1 MEDLGFRLPQ
11 SSYEIINNP
20 IDTKLFKYREKPAEL
35 RKKILS
41 IRPYASKVYA
51 NDITVKCIL
60 ELSDEPFFNELE
72 FRIIGDGALF
82 EETVEP
88 VRKFSNVII
97 EQRFLSQT
105 EIAEIHKYYG
115 VFLCPSRMD
124 TQGVSRDEA
133 MSSGLVP
140 ITSAVAAI
148 PEFLD
153 SKKGFLIHDENVSE
167 FATAVKTLFQD
178 VATFQQMSRDASI
191 SVQNS
196 RSKEIIV
203 KKELLHF
210 Q

>member
-1 MEDLGFRLPQ
+1 
-11 SSYEIINNP
+11 
-20 IDTKLFKYREKPAEL
+20 
-35 RKKILS
+35 
-41 IRPYASKVYA
+41 
-51 NDITVKCIL
+51 
-60 ELSDEPFFNELE
+60 
-72 FRIIGDGALF
+72 
-82 EETVEP
+82 
-88 VRKFSNVII
+88 
-97 EQRFLSQT
+97 
-105 EIAEIHKYYG
+105 
-115 VFLCPSRMD
+115 MD